1 MTWIPEAGDVF
12 TPRIKPL
19 TRYVEKITPAGLV
32 ASKVVEESR
41 SYGTEL
47 FVATA
52 SDATVVVGRN
62 VFSQS
67 LLPYSGPQIFAVDH
81 HNFLPVSPEVK
92 AALGINEKQE
102 AA

>member
-12 TPRIKPL
+12 TPRIKPV
-19 TRYVEKITPAGLV
+19 TRYVEKITPTGPV
-32 ASKVVEESR
+32 ASKVVEENR
-41 SYGTEL
+41 SYATEL

-52 SDATVVVGRN
+52 SDATAVVGRS

-67 LLPYSGPQIFAVDH
+67 RIPYSGPQIFAVDL

-102 AA
+102 TA